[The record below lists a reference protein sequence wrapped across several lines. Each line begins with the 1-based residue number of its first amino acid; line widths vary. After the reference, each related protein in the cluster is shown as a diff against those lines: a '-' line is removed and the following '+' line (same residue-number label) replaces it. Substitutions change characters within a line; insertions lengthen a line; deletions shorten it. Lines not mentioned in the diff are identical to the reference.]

1 MANAPKAAP
10 AAAEEKEQ
18 APVAAPKAAP
28 VAAKPATSKKTVTNK
43 SKGLRYVGGVKI
55 LPGRSADVDAAQ
67 LDNPA
72 CKAEIEQGLLE
83 VK

>member
-1 MANAPKAAP
+1 MANT
-10 AAAEEKEQ
+10 
-18 APVAAPKAAP
+18 PKAAP
-28 VAAKPATSKKTVTNK
+28 VAAEEQKAAPVAVSTTSKKTVTNK

-55 LPGRSADVDAAQ
+55 LPGGSAEVEAAQ

>member
-1 MANAPKAAP
+1 MA
-10 AAAEEKEQ
+10 EQ
-18 APVAAPKAAP
+18 KQQVQ
-28 VAAKPATSKKTVTNK
+28 AAKPATSKKTVTNK
-43 SKGLRYVGGVKI
+43 SKGLRYIGGVKI
-55 LPGRSADVDAAQ
+55 LPGKSAEIDAAQ

>member
-1 MANAPKAAP
+1 MA
-10 AAAEEKEQ
+10 EQ
-18 APVAAPKAAP
+18 KQQVQ
-28 VAAKPATSKKTVTNK
+28 AAKPATSKKTVTNK
-43 SKGLRYVGGVKI
+43 SKGLRYIGGVKI
-55 LPGRSADVDAAQ
+55 LPGRSAEVDAAQ

>member
-1 MANAPKAAP
+1 MA
-10 AAAEEKEQ
+10 EQ
-18 APVAAPKAAP
+18 KQQVQ
-28 VAAKPATSKKTVTNK
+28 AAKPATSKKTVTNK

-55 LPGRSADVDAAQ
+55 LPGKSAEIDAAQ

-83 VK
+83 LK